1 MRTILLLCLIIVA
14 IFLEQTVLNF
24 LRVAGVKPDLL
35 LLLVV
40 FNGFLKGPREGAFW
54 GFIAGLLEDLACG
67 YYIGLHALSKL
78 AAGYIAGLGEYVY
91 KENSIVAAAM
101 VWGTSLI
108 SGSVMYLLLLTLGI
122 TLTPG
127 DVFLRVVLPSA
138 VYNGLVSLLFYQP
151 FRNLT
156 IHGILREERF

>member
-1 MRTILLLCLIIVA
+1 MRVILMLCLIAVA
-14 IFLEQTVLNF
+14 ILLEQTVLNF

-54 GFIAGLLEDLACG
+54 GFIAGILEDLAFG

-78 AAGYIAGLGEYVY
+78 AAGYVAGLGEYVY

-101 VWGTSLI
+101 VWGTSLV
-108 SGSVMYLLLLTLGI
+108 SGCVMYVLLLTLGI
-122 TLTPG
+122 ALAPG
-127 DVFLRVVLPSA
+127 EVFLRVVLPAA

-151 FRNLT
+151 YRNST
-156 IHGILREERF
+156 IRGILREERF